1 MPCSVVTKNGIGL
14 TRNNKRGVHLS
25 QSIHIWVVLLAELD
39 RVFGSACATPQV
51 EVLQTFG

>member
-1 MPCSVVTKNGIGL
+1 
-14 TRNNKRGVHLS
+14 VHLS